1 MFELGEQGNLYELA
15 ATTWTSPSKA
25 AGAFGSAADATR
37 KSLPE
42 LLRELIFDRAVFYTI
57 RCRLSPRCF
66 GTVLQKITT
75 QLCSVVCDAI
85 SLGTFDEAS
94 ALHKDLQALT
104 VLLPLRGA
112 GSFEGG
118 GTAFWPRSPKE
129 DGSLRRLGAVGHD
142 LDGMPPALSLAPPAG
157 TALLF
162 GGDVTHAGQPVSAGE
177 RAVFVASFSRR
188 APAGAAIALDV
199 GEEELQGLERAM
211 LQRLYG
217 VG

>member
-94 ALHKDLQALT
+94 ALDLQGEVRDVERLIGSFAPPGHSTTTAFARLHVIPSR
-104 VLLPLRGA
+104 VLARVGAVRRVGSLLSGAQSLGWFLPL
-112 GSFEGG
+112 
-118 GTAFWPRSPKE
+118 
-129 DGSLRRLGAVGHD
+129 
-142 LDGMPPALSLAPPAG
+142 
-157 TALLF
+157 
-162 GGDVTHAGQPVSAGE
+162 
-177 RAVFVASFSRR
+177 
-188 APAGAAIALDV
+188 
-199 GEEELQGLERAM
+199 GLE
-211 LQRLYG
+211 
-217 VG
+217 V

>member
-1 MFELGEQGNLYELA
+1 VFELGEQGNLYELA

-94 ALHKDLQALT
+94 ALDLQGEVRDVERLI
-104 VLLPLRGA
+104 
-112 GSFEGG
+112 GSFAPPGHSTT
-118 GTAFWPRSPKE
+118 TAFARLTQTMLLINLEAPGDLQHYGGMLDREIMGTNAIRSVLYSRFPKE
-129 DGSLRRLGAVGHD
+129 LVDCCRIPD
-142 LDGMPPALSLAPPAG
+142 
-157 TALLF
+157 
-162 GGDVTHAGQPVSAGE
+162 
-177 RAVFVASFSRR
+177 
-188 APAGAAIALDV
+188 
-199 GEEELQGLERAM
+199 
-211 LQRLYG
+211 
-217 VG
+217 